1 MPGHN
6 RSAANGVGKSG
17 RIESGDEM
25 TALTEV
31 LTRLGD
37 WCELI
42 LAGSALAIAAMATL
56 LVALA

>member
-1 MPGHN
+1 
-6 RSAANGVGKSG
+6 
-17 RIESGDEM
+17 M